1 MFEKISITGEVGTEV
16 KMKPLVLQPAD
27 LSISGVVVDAE
38 GKPAAGV
45 PIFLHGRDQPGR
57 STATDENGRFTIKR
71 ICKGQLRLQA
81 NFDSSP
87 GGSGFLEAQGGD
99 KDVKIIL
106 GQEGIHKPHVSLVDK
121 PLPDLK
127 DLKVDLSPADTDD
140 KMLLVCFWDMQQRPS
155 RNCIIRLAK
164 QAEQLK
170 NEGVTII
177 AVQSSKID
185 EKTLDEWV
193 KENNVPFPVGMI
205 QGNEEKTRFTWGV
218 KSLPWLILTD
228 KKHIVQ
234 AEGFGINELDEKITT
249 LREK

>member
-1 MFEKISITGEVGTEV
+1 
-16 KMKPLVLQPAD
+16 
-27 LSISGVVVDAE
+27 
-38 GKPAAGV
+38 
-45 PIFLHGRDQPGR
+45 
-57 STATDENGRFTIKR
+57 
-71 ICKGQLRLQA
+71 
-81 NFDSSP
+81 
-87 GGSGFLEAQGGD
+87 
-99 KDVKIIL
+99 
-106 GQEGIHKPHVSLVDK
+106 
-121 PLPDLK
+121 
-127 DLKVDLSPADTDD
+127 
-140 KMLLVCFWDMQQRPS
+140 MQQRPS
-155 RNCIIRLAK
+155 LYFIIRLSK
-164 QAEQLK
+164 HDEQLK